1 MLNLS
6 VKMVGPFI
14 TSSQNQI
21 GSLSDIRS
29 SGCLYPK
36 GTYSSSEFFALI
48 LHQTIGESAIIYS
61 SQLSQFFALY
71 FSFPKVRKC
80 LQRICSQFRLLLKM
94 VANFEVLISDLSL
107 KIFVWVI
114 HTLKFFFKIFLS
126 FKWIVFFCFVRMRA
140 HGGASWCI
148 ILYAGNYVL
157 LIVLTFKVCSISCFN
172 SH

>member
-1 MLNLS
+1 MLSLS

-29 SGCLYPK
+29 SGGWLYPK
-36 GTYSSSEFFALI
+36 STYSSSEFFALI

-71 FSFPKVRKC
+71 FSFPKVRKW
-80 LQRICSQFRLLLKM
+80 LQHISSQVRLLLKM
-94 VANFEVLISDLSL
+94 ITNFDVLTRDLSL

-114 HTLKFFFKIFLS
+114 HTLKAKYLYLLSGWCFL
-126 FKWIVFFCFVRMRA
+126 FCQDEGPWRCLLVYYFVCRELCIVDSP
-140 HGGASWCI
+140 HLQGLLN
-148 ILYAGNYVL
+148 ILL
-157 LIVLTFKVCSISCFN
+157 
-172 SH
+172 

>member
-1 MLNLS
+1 MLSLS

-80 LQRICSQFRLLLKM
+80 PQHISSQVRLLLKM
-94 VANFEVLISDLSL
+94 IANFDVLTRDLSL

-114 HTLKFFFKIFLS
+114 HTLKAKYLYLLS
-126 FKWIVFFCFVRMRA
+126 GWCFSVLSGWGPMEVPPGVLFCMQ
-140 HGGASWCI
+140 GIMYCW
-148 ILYAGNYVL
+148 
-157 LIVLTFKVCSISCFN
+157 
-172 SH
+172 